1 MVMEL
6 TEDKLRRLVRA
17 VIKEQYDDE
26 FDPEE
31 YFNIMMEE
39 IDAHHGHVLIMK
51 DSVRDSLNEFRNMIE
66 EIQDTPELGEE
77 KKEILIRKI
86 LSLFENGDIYKI

>member
-6 TEDKLRRLVRA
+6 TEEKLRRLVRS

-39 IDAHHGHVLIMK
+39 IDAHYGHVLIMK
-51 DSVRDSLNEFRNMIE
+51 DQVRETLNEFKNMIE
-66 EIQDTPELGEE
+66 EIQDTPELGDE

-86 LSLFENGDIYKI
+86 LSIFENGDIYKI

>member
-6 TEDKLRRLVRA
+6 TEEKLRRLVRA

-31 YFNIMMEE
+31 YFNIMMDE

-51 DSVRDSLNEFRNMIE
+51 DQVRETLNEFKNMIE
-66 EIQDTPELGEE
+66 EIQDTPELGDE

-86 LSLFENGDIYKI
+86 LSIFKDGDIYKI

>member
-6 TEDKLRRLVRA
+6 TEEKLRRLVRS
-17 VIKEQYDDE
+17 VIKEQYDNE

-51 DSVRDSLNEFRNMIE
+51 DQVRESLNEFKSMIK
-66 EIQDTPELGEE
+66 EIEDTPELGDE

-86 LSLFENGDIYKI
+86 LTIFENGDIYKI

>member
-1 MVMEL
+1 MEL
-6 TEDKLRRLVRA
+6 TEEKLRRLVRA

-31 YFNIMMEE
+31 YFNIMMDE

-51 DSVRDSLNEFRNMIE
+51 DQVRETLNEFKNMIE
-66 EIQDTPELGEE
+66 EIQDTPELGDE

-86 LSLFENGDIYKI
+86 LSIFKDGDIYKI

>member
-6 TEDKLRRLVRA
+6 TEEKLRRLVRS

-31 YFNIMMEE
+31 YFNIMMDE

-51 DSVRDSLNEFRNMIE
+51 DQVRETLNEFKNMIE
-66 EIQDTPELGEE
+66 EIQDTPELGDE

-86 LSLFENGDIYKI
+86 LSIFKDGDIYKI

>member
-6 TEDKLRRLVRA
+6 TEEKLRRLVRT
-17 VIKEQYDDE
+17 VIKERYDDE

-31 YFNIMMEE
+31 YFKIMMEE
-39 IDAHHGHVLIMK
+39 IDAHLGHVLIMK
-51 DSVRDSLNEFRNMIE
+51 DLVRNSLNEFRNMIE

-86 LSLFENGDIYKI
+86 LSIFNNGDIYKI

>member
-6 TEDKLRRLVRA
+6 TEEKLRRLVRS

-39 IDAHHGHVLIMK
+39 IDAHYGHVLIMK
-51 DSVRDSLNEFRNMIE
+51 DQVRESIYEFKNMIE
-66 EIQDTPELGEE
+66 EIRDADEIPQE
-77 KKEILIRKI
+77 KKEILVRKI
-86 LSLFENGDIYKI
+86 LSIFTDGDIYKI

>member
-6 TEDKLRRLVRA
+6 TEEKLRRLVRS

-31 YFNIMMEE
+31 YFNIMMDE

-51 DSVRDSLNEFRNMIE
+51 DQVRETLNEFKNMIE
-66 EIQDTPELGEE
+66 EIQDTPELGDE

-86 LSLFENGDIYKI
+86 LSIFTQGDIYKI